1 MRESASKGASALAEK
16 TIDEQSIDGK
26 ALDAIIEK
34 FGTKPGALLGMLE
47 AAQQAD
53 EHQYLPE
60 SVLEQI
66 AIKTKIPASRVYS
79 VASFYSFFNLKPQGR
94 HSIVVCRGTACH
106 TRGSKALLE
115 NALAALGSEPLGE
128 GETSFTTLDR
138 EFSVRTV
145 ACFGQCALSPVIA
158 IDGVILSRMTEG
170 KLISALKK
178 LKKEAAK

>member
-16 TIDEQSIDGK
+16 SIDDK
-26 ALDAIIEK
+26 AIDTIIEN
-34 FGTKPGALLGMLE
+34 FGTKPGALLGILE
-47 AAQQAD
+47 AAQQAE

-170 KLISALKK
+170 KLIAALKK
-178 LKKEAAK
+178 LKKEVAK